1 MNLRRHA
8 VLPVVCAFLLLLA
21 QQGALTHDIWHS
33 AKAASPADVSIAGD
47 AKDVKKN
54 RLCDFHAALGTVLGV
69 LGGNA
74 PASLSPDL
82 LETQVYAAAVSAA
95 VVRPLPPTSRGP
107 PTLL

>member
-33 AKAASPADVSIAGD
+33 AKAASQAAVSIAGD
-47 AKDVKKN
+47 SKDVKKN
-54 RLCDFHAALGTVLGV
+54 RLCDFHAALGSVLGV

-74 PASLSPDL
+74 PAPAVADTN
-82 LETQVYAAAVSAA
+82 EIGFKTADAAAVI
-95 VVRPLPPTSRGP
+95 VPPLPPASRGP
-107 PTLL
+107 PALL

>member
-1 MNLRRHA
+1 MSLRPYA
-8 VLPVVCAFLLLLA
+8 VLRIVCAFLLLLA

-33 AKAASPADVSIAGD
+33 AKAASHAGVSIAGD

-54 RLCDFHAALGTVLGV
+54 RLCEFHAALGSVLGA

-74 PASLSPDL
+74 PAP
-82 LETQVYAAAVSAA
+82 AVADTNEIGFKTADASA
-95 VVRPLPPTSRGP
+95 VIVPPLPPASRGP

>member
-33 AKAASPADVSIAGD
+33 VRAASQADVSIAGD
-47 AKDVKKN
+47 SKDVKKN
-54 RLCDFHAALGTVLGV
+54 RLCDFHAALGTVLGAV
-69 LGGNA
+69 HTVVAALPYLEQAETGLV
-74 PASLSPDL
+74 AS
-82 LETQVYAAAVSAA
+82 TT
-95 VVRPLPPTSRGP
+95 PLPDSPRLAPLSRGP